1 MPCSSSNRA
10 PTRPVAWPSCRL
22 GRDGTVA
29 DVAPRLN
36 VRTRVHE
43 YGGGAYAVRDGVI
56 VFSEFAANRLMLR
69 RPSDVDPVEL
79 VADPALRF
87 ADMEID
93 ADRRRVIAVL
103 EDQRASTSLPRNLLC
118 AVSLSDGSLIEL
130 AGGHDFTSDPR
141 LSPERDR
148 LAFLTWDLP
157 RMPWDGT
164 DLWVAPISADGL
176 LGQAVHVAG
185 GVSESIAQPRWAP
198 DGSLVFV
205 SDRSGWWNLY
215 RWRPGMARA
224 EPLAPM
230 EAEFAGP
237 QWVFGL
243 SDVDIDADGTIVASA
258 VAQGRSGLLV
268 LRRRRASS
276 GGPGRCHGP
285 GLRARPRRHRHRRG
299 RLMDAAY
306 SGHPARPAQRQ
317 PGAASRERPAGGR
330 GGPPVGATARH
341 LPDLGRPGRP
351 RLVLPA
357 RRIRTW
363 SRPRASGRRSWSCP
377 TVVRRVRRALSLSL
391 ERQVFTSRGIRG
403 RGCRLRRL
411 DRLRPRLPRPAP

>member
-1 MPCSSSNRA
+1 MNDRPTA
-10 PTRPVAWPSCRL
+10 PFGSWPSRISVEMAVGASRGLSEPRQDGDAVFVLESRPEEAGRVALLRL
-22 GRDGTVA
+22 GGDGTVV
-29 DVAPRLN
+29 DVAPGLN

-43 YGGGAYAVRDGVI
+43 YGGGAYTVRDGVA

-69 RPSDVDPVEL
+69 RPTDDEPVEL

-93 ADRRRVIAVL
+93 ADRLRVIAVL

-118 AVSLSDGSLIEL
+118 AVSLADGSFTEL

-141 LSPERDR
+141 LSPERDQ

-157 RMPWDGT
+157 RMPWEGT
-164 DLWVAPISADGL
+164 DLWIAPIGADGT

-230 EAEFAGP
+230 EAELAGA

-243 SDVDIDADGTIVASA
+243 SDVDIDADGTIVAGA
-258 VAQGRSGLLV
+258 VAQGRSRLLV
-268 LRRRRASS
+268 LRDGEPPREVPIDATDLAYVRVRDGIVTLVGGSWTQPTAVIRLDLRS
-276 GGPGRCHGP
+276 GSQVR
-285 GLRARPRRHRHRRG
+285 LRE
-299 RLMDAAY
+299 
-306 SGHPARPAQRQ
+306 SGQLAV
-317 PGAASRERPAGGR
+317 GR
-330 GGPPVGATARH
+330 GLPVGATARH

-351 RLVLPA
+351 CLVLPA
-357 RRIRTW
+357 DE
-363 SRPRASGRRSWSCP
+363 SGRGAARGRAAAARGHVPRRS
-377 TVVRRVRRALSLSL
+377 RRA
-391 ERQVFTSRGIRG
+391 RRA
-403 RGCRLRRL
+403 CR
-411 DRLRPRLPRPAP
+411 